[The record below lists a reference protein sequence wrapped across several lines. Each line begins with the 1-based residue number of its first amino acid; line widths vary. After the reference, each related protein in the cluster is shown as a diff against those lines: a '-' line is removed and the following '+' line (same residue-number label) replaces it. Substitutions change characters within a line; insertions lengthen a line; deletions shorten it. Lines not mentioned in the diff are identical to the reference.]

1 MSQDDDWRPLAT
13 IEALRMR
20 AALLARI
27 RAFMDERDVL
37 EVSTPL
43 ITAAGIT
50 DLHIESL
57 ALADGRFLRTSPEYQ
72 HKRLLAAGFPDL
84 YELGPVFRAEEHG
97 RYHRTEFTL
106 LEWYRIGWG
115 WRELAAEV
123 AELIQLCMPGPVLKT
138 RFLSWSS
145 AFSILDGLNPLNCS
159 DTQLQKLTAT
169 LPADCDHDMRL
180 DYLLASEI
188 QPGFPANTITIL
200 HDYPASQA
208 ALAKLNPDDQRVA
221 ERFEVFLGPV
231 ELANGYGELTRADE
245 QRQRLERDN
254 AARLKLGRRTMPIDP
269 RFLAALAHGLPECS
283 GVALGVDRLLMV
295 AMGCDDIA
303 DTIAFD

>member
-1 MSQDDDWRPLAT
+1 MSQDADWRPLAS
-13 IEALRMR
+13 IDSLKKR

-27 RAFMDERDVL
+27 RAFFAERNVL
-37 EVSTPL
+37 EVNTPL

-106 LEWYRIGWG
+106 LEWYRLGFG

-123 AELIQLCMPGPVLKT
+123 AELLRLCMPERPLAL
-138 RFLSWSS
+138 RYLSWAD
-145 AFSILDGLNPLNCS
+145 AFAALDGLDPLACS
-159 DTQLQKLTAT
+159 TQELLALTRN
-169 LPADCDHDMRL
+169 LPPDCNRDMRL
-180 DYLLASEI
+180 DFLFATRI
-188 QPGFPANTITIL
+188 QPDFPSDTITVI

-208 ALAKLNPDDQRVA
+208 ALARLKPDDPRVA
-221 ERFEVFLGPV
+221 ERFEVFIGSV
-231 ELANGYGELTRADE
+231 ELANGYCELTHPDE
-245 QRQRLERDN
+245 QRLRLNRDN
-254 AARLKLGRRTMPIDP
+254 DFRISHGRQAMPIDQS
-269 RFLAALAHGLPECS
+269 FLAALDHGLPDCS
-283 GVALGVDRLLMV
+283 GVALGVDRLLMTV
-295 AMGCDDIA
+295 LGSENIA
-303 DTIAFD
+303 ETIAFG